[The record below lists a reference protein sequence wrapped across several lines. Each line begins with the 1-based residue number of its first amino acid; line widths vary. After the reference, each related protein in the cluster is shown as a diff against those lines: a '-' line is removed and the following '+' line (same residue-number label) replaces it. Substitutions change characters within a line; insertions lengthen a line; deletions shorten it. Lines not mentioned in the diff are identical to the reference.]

1 VKKQQRRSLENK
13 KTTKSTTV
21 CLPQRKLTLKKSTA
35 QVQPRV
41 KGMKVL
47 FLSPLGYYFFSWL
60 AEPMPFA
67 CRNTL
72 YDEHWS
78 SKQERGV
85 YFISAFDFIYIYI
98 YIYIY
103 VLFQLLRD
111 GSTMC
116 WHLRITSA
124 TLYQAVVEQASTVPY
139 SKQKLLVNSKLN
151 CN

>member
-1 VKKQQRRSLENK
+1 MQSGPSVVKKQQRRSLENK

-98 YIYIY
+98 YIYIRSLPAFTRWLNY
-103 VLFQLLRD
+103 VLAPADNFGNTIPSSGRAGKYCTIQ
-111 GSTMC
+111 
-116 WHLRITSA
+116 
-124 TLYQAVVEQASTVPY
+124 QAEIVGE
-139 SKQKLLVNSKLN
+139 
-151 CN
+151 